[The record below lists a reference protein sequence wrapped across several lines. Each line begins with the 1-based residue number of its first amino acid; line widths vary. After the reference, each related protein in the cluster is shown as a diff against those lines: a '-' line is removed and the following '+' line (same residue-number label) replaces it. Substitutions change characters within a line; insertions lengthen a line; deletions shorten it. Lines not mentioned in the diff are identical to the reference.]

1 MIEYV
6 HIVSFVAPSPPDFGG
21 AFDLHYK
28 IPALANAGKKIILHY
43 FDDKEQ
49 RGHEGLEN
57 YCEEINVYNRSVFL
71 KSLLTLKPH
80 IVSSRIEPELIHRLN
95 RDDYP
100 VILEG
105 IHCTGIIP
113 SLRERKIVVRIHNDE
128 ETYYKNLLQNENNL
142 LKSAYFFYESALLSR
157 YQKNLSDDPVYAF
170 VSEAD
175 KISFKEKYHHPHQ
188 MFLPCFLPWQ
198 TIYSLAGKGDYCL
211 YHGNLSVS
219 ENITAAVW
227 LAETIF
233 SQINFPLKIA
243 GKNAG
248 NLKNQIPENPNL
260 HIINNPPDEELS
272 ALIKNAHINVLPSFS
287 TTGVKL
293 KLLHAVF
300 EGRFCITNENG
311 INGSGLDAG
320 VHIANGNASTIAIIE
335 ELLTKEFTE
344 EDIEARKKI
353 TTIYNNALNAEKL
366 SALL

>member
-1 MIEYV
+1 M
-6 HIVSFVAPSPPDFGG
+6 HIVSFIAPSPPDFGG
-21 AFDLHYK
+21 AFDLYYK

-43 FDDKEQ
+43 FGYKEH

-80 IVSSRIEPELIHRLN
+80 IVSSRLEPELIHRLN

-100 VILEG
+100 VLLEG
-105 IHCTGIIP
+105 IHCTGIIS

-128 ETYYKNLLQNENNL
+128 ETYYKNLLQNEPNL

-157 YQKNLSDDPVYAF
+157 YQKNLPDEVTYVF

-175 KISFKEKYHHPHQ
+175 KISFHEKYHQPNQ
-188 MFLPCFLPWQ
+188 LFLPCFLPWQ
-198 TIYSLAGKGDYCL
+198 TIDSITGKGTYCL
-211 YHGNLSVS
+211 YHGNLSIS
-219 ENITAAVW
+219 ENISAAIW

-233 SQINFPLKIA
+233 SKINFPLMIA
-243 GKNAG
+243 GKNADG
-248 NLKNQIPENPNL
+248 IKNQLPDNPNF
-260 HIINNPPDEELS
+260 HIINNPSDEVLS
-272 ALIKNAHINVLPSFS
+272 GLIKNAHINVLPSFNA
-287 TTGVKL
+287 TGVKL

-311 INGSGLDAG
+311 IQGSGINSG
-320 VHIANGNASTIAIIE
+320 VHIANGNESTIAMIE
-335 ELLTKEFTE
+335 NLLTKEFTE
-344 EDIEARKKI
+344 EDIEARNEI
-353 TTIYNNALNAEKL
+353 TTTYNNALNAQKL